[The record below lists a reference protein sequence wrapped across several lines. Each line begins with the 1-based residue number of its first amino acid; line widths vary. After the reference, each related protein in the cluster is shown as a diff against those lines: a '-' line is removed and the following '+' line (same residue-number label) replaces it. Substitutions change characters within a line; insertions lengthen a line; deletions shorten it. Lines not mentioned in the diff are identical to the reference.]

1 MLTLPI
7 EEKWFKM
14 ILRGEKTEEYREI
27 KDYWKT
33 RFHKAGLCLESGI
46 PRAPAEV
53 LFVNGYGNARPAIRA
68 TVRLSIGKGRP
79 EWGAEPGAVYF
90 KLIIL
95 EKEVLR

>member
-7 EEKWFKM
+7 EKKWFDM

-27 KDYWKT
+27 KPYWRD
-33 RFHKAGLCLESGI
+33 RFHKVGLCLSNGI

-53 LFVNGYGNARPAIRA
+53 MFVNGYGNDRPAMKAR
-68 TVRLSIGKGRP
+68 VRLSIGKGRP
-79 EWGAEPGAVYF
+79 EWGAEPGKIYY

-95 EKEVLR
+95 EREKVR

>member
-7 EEKWFKM
+7 EKKWFDM
-14 ILRGEKTEEYREI
+14 IWNGEKTEEYREI
-27 KDYWKT
+27 KPYWRE
-33 RFHKAGLCLESGI
+33 RFHKAGLCFANGM
-46 PRAPAEV
+46 PKMPAEV
-53 LFVNGYGNARPAIRA
+53 LFVNGYGNDRPAIKA
-68 TVRLSIGKGRP
+68 KVRLSLGKGRP